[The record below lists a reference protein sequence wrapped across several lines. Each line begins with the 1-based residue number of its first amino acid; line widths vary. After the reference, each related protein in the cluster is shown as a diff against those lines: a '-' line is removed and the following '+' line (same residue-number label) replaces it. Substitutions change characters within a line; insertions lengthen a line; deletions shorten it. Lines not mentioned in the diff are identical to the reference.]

1 MIEFAMKRSSAISRI
16 HMFQRF
22 RGDPCQIF
30 DDPHISRFPIL
41 HMEPGE
47 EPGDMER
54 DILLRYGDV
63 LSFMHSCR
71 TVYYILRLVNNGLLN
86 MMSRS

>member
-1 MIEFAMKRSSAISRI
+1 MTKTATSAIPRI

-54 DILLRYGDV
+54 DAVPVRVSEPTDP
-63 LSFMHSCR
+63 S
-71 TVYYILRLVNNGLLN
+71 
-86 MMSRS
+86 

>member
-1 MIEFAMKRSSAISRI
+1 MIEFAIQRSSAISRI

-30 DDPHISRFPIL
+30 DDPHIGRFPIL

-47 EPGDMER
+47 KPGDMER
-54 DILLRYGDV
+54 DAVPGGPDEKARK
-63 LSFMHSCR
+63 
-71 TVYYILRLVNNGLLN
+71 
-86 MMSRS
+86 